1 MILLCAFR
9 KGLPDYMWDHFAETV
24 PMSTYLV
31 AFAVT
36 DFEKIT
42 SGNFTVWAR
51 KNAIAQA
58 QYSLDIGPKLL
69 RFFENFFDIKFPL
82 PKIDMVAL
90 PDFSAGA
97 MENWGLITF
106 RLVNHDPGSKNLS
119 YILTLQ
125 RDYLVV

>member
-1 MILLCAFR
+1 MSNWRWPHIKDTMHKLFSDEEIILAVYRAFR
-9 KGLPDYMWDHFAETV
+9 KGLPDYVWDHFAETV

-51 KNAIAQA
+51 RNAIAQA

-106 RLVNHDPGSKNLS
+106 R
-119 YILTLQ
+119 
-125 RDYLVV
+125 